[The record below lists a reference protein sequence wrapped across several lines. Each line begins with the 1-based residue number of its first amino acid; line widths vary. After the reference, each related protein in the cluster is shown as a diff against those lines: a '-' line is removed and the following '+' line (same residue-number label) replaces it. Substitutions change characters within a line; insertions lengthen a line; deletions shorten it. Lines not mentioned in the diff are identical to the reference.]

1 MHVPRHVVAFEPSG
15 YSVSVN
21 STTTIL
27 EAARSLG
34 LFIPSDCGGQGTC
47 GKCRVTFRPVSI
59 PTEKDLRHLSPFE
72 IATGFRLACEH
83 VIDRRTWVTLPQTV
97 QAKILTSGKSKP
109 MKRQRD
115 PGLVGQ
121 KGVAIDLGTTTVVAY
136 LMDLQTGVQ
145 LAQAATLNP
154 QIAFGED
161 VMSRIDF
168 ATRAESGGAAL
179 RERILSCIDEL
190 VMQLLT
196 IAAMSPKVVSRLS
209 IVGNTAMHHLLLGL
223 DVSTLGLAPYK
234 PLMRHS
240 VTSSVESLG
249 LKSVGSAE
257 AYIAPNIAG
266 FVGGDAVGFILS
278 QGLDSGKDT
287 ILGID
292 IGTNAEIVLAHNGKA
307 VCCSAAA
314 GPAFEGARITHGMR
328 GQDGAIEHVHI
339 DDPENPPDLF
349 VIGDSPPQGLCGS
362 GILDTVAELR
372 RVGII
377 DRKGRMYPSARV
389 NRGEQGLYYVLT
401 GSVDSDTES
410 RIVFTQS
417 DVRQVQLAKAA
428 ISAGTRVLMEVCGV
442 RPADIDLLF
451 LAGAF
456 GNYLRPESALRI
468 GLFPPIP
475 VDRIVPVGN
484 AAGEGAKRLL
494 LSSRERAHAE
504 RLIDEVEYIEL
515 ATHPSFAQ
523 MFMEATLLESEPQGM
538 V

>member
-1 MHVPRHVVAFEPSG
+1 MPKHVVIFEPSG
-15 YSVSVN
+15 YSVSVD
-21 STTTIL
+21 SATCIL

-47 GKCRVTFRPVSI
+47 GKCRVAFRPVPI
-59 PTEKDLRHLSPFE
+59 ATEKDQHHLSPSE
-72 IATGFRLACEH
+72 LAMGLRLACEH
-83 VIDRRTWVTLPQTV
+83 VVDRRTRIILLQTG
-97 QAKILTSGKSKP
+97 QAKILTSGKSRP
-109 MKRQRD
+109 MRSQRD

-136 LMDLQTGVQ
+136 FMDLGTGVQ

-168 ATRAESGGAAL
+168 ATRAESDGKVL

-190 VMQLLT
+190 VALLLAT
-196 IAAMSPKVVSRLS
+196 AAFPPEAVSRLS

-240 VTSSVESLG
+240 MASSAESLG

-266 FVGGDAVGFILS
+266 FVGGDTVGFIIS
-278 QGLDSGKDT
+278 QGLDSAEGT

-292 IGTNAEIVLAHNGKA
+292 IGTNAEIVLAHNQKV

-339 DDPENPPDLF
+339 ASPECPPDLS
-349 VIGDSPPQGLCGS
+349 VIGESSPRGLCGS
-362 GILDTVAELR
+362 AILDTVAELR
-372 RVGII
+372 RVGIV
-377 DRKGRMYPSARV
+377 DARGRMYPSPRV
-389 NRGEQGLYYVLT
+389 THGEHGLCYVLT
-401 GSVDSDTES
+401 ESEDSDTET

-428 ISAGTRVLMEVCGV
+428 ISAGTSVLMEICGV
-442 RPADIDLLF
+442 RPKDIELLF

-475 VDRIVPVGN
+475 PERIVPVGN

-494 LSSRERAHAE
+494 LSTRERAHAE
-504 RLIDEVEYIEL
+504 RLIDEVDYIEL

-523 MFMEATLLESEPQGM
+523 MFMEATLLDSKPQSA